1 MWNLKFRSGSKKT
14 PRNLIAGT
22 VSLEQTW
29 PITLMFSARF
39 WSLLLLSQKMLR
51 FICLVLDLK
60 NSINLVLSGCRT
72 SLLTRK
78 NSQIFRNSILAI
90 AINSLIFVCVNSSVV
105 SSANSKERNFED
117 KRRSLMYKIN
127 SEGPKIEPCGTP
139 NVMFYSGLELL
150 FIVKNCFRSVKYDLN
165 HINSVSA
172 RPYFF
177 SLSRR
182 IWWLQVS
189 NAFFK
194 SQKIAIV
201 WLLLFN
207 ESLILFRKCTIG
219 WIVEWP
225 DLNPNCH
232 LLTMLRIPFESR

>member
-78 NSQIFRNSILAI
+78 NSQIFQNSILAI

-117 KRRSLMYKIN
+117 KGRSLMCKIN
-127 SEGPKIEPCGTP
+127 SKGPKIEPCGTP
-139 NVMFYSGLELL
+139 VMLCLTADWSFYL
-150 FIVKNCFRSVKYDLN
+150 
-165 HINSVSA
+165 
-172 RPYFF
+172 
-177 SLSRR
+177 
-182 IWWLQVS
+182 
-189 NAFFK
+189 
-194 SQKIAIV
+194 
-201 WLLLFN
+201 
-207 ESLILFRKCTIG
+207 
-219 WIVEWP
+219 
-225 DLNPNCH
+225 
-232 LLTMLRIPFESR
+232 